1 MLNEVLTFRSILQR
15 WGDPNYGLS
24 LKDCCIGE
32 PKLEFLYQLCID
44 YVDEHGHAAQLEI
57 PDMMDLCQTAAAPEV
72 IKTIAGQISK
82 PSEAIKVSINSI
94 DS

>member
-1 MLNEVLTFRSILQR
+1 MQR

-57 PDMMDLCQTAAAPEV
+57 PDMMDLCHTAAAPEV

-82 PSEAIKVSINSI
+82 PSEAIKVSWRRNT
-94 DS
+94 